1 MFLLKSL
8 SFWEQNTNR
17 CVDEV
22 QEVLL
27 TLVAVKQRGCL
38 GLHCYPPL
46 SLHLKLVQHLLVL
59 LSLCYGTC
67 LTSISPSLLIISLT
81 DNKIQLCVCG
91 SGWERERPFHIYAI
105 NIHLD
110 NIRMTANGTQLFTTH
125 PNISNYL
132 YHYVFTTV
140 VQILL

>member
-1 MFLLKSL
+1 MGLNEVVTHVCTYFHSGFLPKSL

-67 LTSISPSLLIISLT
+67 LTSISDT
-81 DNKIQLCVCG
+81 LC
-91 SGWERERPFHIYAI
+91 S
-105 NIHLD
+105 D
-110 NIRMTANGTQLFTTH
+110 
-125 PNISNYL
+125 
-132 YHYVFTTV
+132 
-140 VQILL
+140 